1 MSFKETEASVRYEII
16 DGKKT
21 AVITPECIVTL
32 TNIKT
37 GVEYNSDAEAQI
49 DIDDPTTDTKKEY
62 SEDNQRQI
70 NRALNSIIE
79 QLNSTYLTE
88 NEEEK
93 ERFSFFFS

>member
-49 DIDDPTTDTKKEY
+49 DIDDPTTDTKKEHIRRDI
-62 SEDNQRQI
+62 EIKVVDI
-70 NRALNSIIE
+70 GIRAHSGDL
-79 QLNSTYLTE
+79 
-88 NEEEK
+88 
-93 ERFSFFFS
+93 

>member
-1 MSFKETEASVRYEII
+1 MVEDNDKNSSQ
-16 DGKKT
+16 
-21 AVITPECIVTL
+21 ITR
-32 TNIKT
+32 
-37 GVEYNSDAEAQI
+37 
-49 DIDDPTTDTKKEY
+49 TKKEY

>member
-1 MSFKETEASVRYEII
+1 LEIWYISNRFTTGWEKIMTKIVVRL
-16 DGKKT
+16 
-21 AVITPECIVTL
+21 PE
-32 TNIKT
+32 
-37 GVEYNSDAEAQI
+37 
-49 DIDDPTTDTKKEY
+49 PKKEY